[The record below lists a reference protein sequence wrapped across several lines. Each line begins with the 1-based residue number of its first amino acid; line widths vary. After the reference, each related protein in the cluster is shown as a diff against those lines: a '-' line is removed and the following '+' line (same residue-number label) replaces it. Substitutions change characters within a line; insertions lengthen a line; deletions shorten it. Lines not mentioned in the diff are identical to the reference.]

1 MNDHSGTTD
10 RMGLERYK
18 VTLAYDGTQF
28 FGFQRQGTTRTVQ
41 LEVEAAL
48 RQLNWQ
54 GETILS
60 AGRTDSGVHA
70 SGHVIAFD
78 LEWKHGLE
86 RLARAL
92 NAKLPNDVAVQTIE
106 VAPAD
111 FHPRFD
117 ATARCYRYQLF
128 FAFLRDPLKYRYA
141 WRVWPP
147 CQIESL
153 QAAAQLLQGTHDFAA
168 FGTPPRPGGS
178 TIRTVFQAGW
188 QVDGD
193 LVCFEVTANAFLYH
207 MVRRMVFVQVMV
219 GQQRESLEALQ
230 QALTT
235 PSAAKLLPGLAL
247 PQGLIL
253 KEVQYAG
260 RRLVAEEGEDSDENL
275 SE

>member
-1 MNDHSGTTD
+1 MDDHSGTID

-18 VTLAYDGTQF
+18 VTLAYDGTHF
-28 FGFQRQGTTRTVQ
+28 FGFQRQGEARTVQ

-54 GETILS
+54 GRTILS

-78 LEWKHGLE
+78 LKWTHGLE
-86 RLARAL
+86 QLSRAL
-92 NAKLPNDVAVQTIE
+92 SAKLPEDVVVKAIE

-117 ATARCYRYQLF
+117 ATARCYRYQVF
-128 FAFLRDPLKYRYA
+128 FAHQRDPLLSRYA
-141 WRVWPP
+141 WRIWPP

-153 QAAAQLLQGTHDFAA
+153 QAAANLLHGTHDFAA

-188 QVDGD
+188 QLDESMAR
-193 LVCFEVTANAFLYH
+193 FEVTANAFLYH
-207 MVRRMVFVQVMV
+207 MVRRMVYVQVMV
-219 GQQRESLEALQ
+219 GQQRVSLDDLRMAL
-230 QALTT
+230 
-235 PSAAKLLPGLAL
+235 SAPTAVKLVPGLAP
-247 PQGLIL
+247 PQGLVL
-253 KEVQYAG
+253 KQVLYDG
-260 RRLVAEEGEDSDENL
+260 RRQVIEESEN

>member
-1 MNDHSGTTD
+1 MNDHSGEIG
-10 RMGLERYK
+10 RMGTERYK
-18 VTLAYDGTQF
+18 VTLAYDGTHF
-28 FGFQRQGTTRTVQ
+28 FGFQRQGAARTVQ

-54 GETILS
+54 GQTILS

-78 LEWKHGLE
+78 LEWMHGVE
-86 RLARAL
+86 RLGRAL
-92 NAKLPNDVAVQTIE
+92 NAKLPADVAVKAIE
-106 VAPAD
+106 VVPAD

-117 ATARCYRYQLF
+117 ATARCYRYQVYF
-128 FAFLRDPLKYRYA
+128 DYHRDPLQRRYA

-147 CQIESL
+147 CLTESL
-153 QAAAQLLQGTHDFAA
+153 QAAASLLNGTYDFAA

-188 QVDGD
+188 QFEESQAR
-193 LVCFEVTANAFLYH
+193 FEVTANAFLYH

-219 GQQRESLEALQ
+219 GQQRVSLDALREAL
-230 QALTT
+230 TM
-235 PSAAKLLPGLAL
+235 PSAANLVPGLA
-247 PQGLIL
+247 PPYGLIL

-260 RRLVAEEGEDSDENL
+260 RRLVTEESEDSE
-275 SE
+275 